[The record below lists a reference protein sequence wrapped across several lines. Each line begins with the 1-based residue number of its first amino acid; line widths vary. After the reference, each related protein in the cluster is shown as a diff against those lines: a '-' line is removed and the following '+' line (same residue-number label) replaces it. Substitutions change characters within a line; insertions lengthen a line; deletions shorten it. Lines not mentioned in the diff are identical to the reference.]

1 MLSSLELTTLFFKD
15 LKSFNATNFK
25 TIERAELKHDDAT
38 VHKAFSS
45 VVTRYF
51 IFAER
56 HPEVTDAEKRI
67 LYFKLKI
74 DMIARYFSEYPDVN
88 LDLLRPFQLEL
99 QQYVKENKNKE
110 VVPNDHGTITV

>member
-1 MLSSLELTTLFFKD
+1 MLSSLELTKLFFHD
-15 LKSFNATNFK
+15 LKAYNSTNYR
-25 TIERAELKHDDAT
+25 TIERADLSKDNAT

-56 HPEVTDAEKRI
+56 HPEISDADRRI

-88 LDLLRPFQLEL
+88 LDLLRPFQIEL
-99 QQYVKENKNKE
+99 QQYVQENRGEESN
-110 VVPNDHGTITV
+110 VQQQPTAV